1 MPNLPPTDLITVTC
15 DAGPNNAGVALIRL
29 NRPKQ
34 LNALNTAL
42 AAEMVAVAEALE
54 RDRSIGCIVVTGSDR
69 AFAAGADIAEMVD
82 KTAED
87 MIEADFFALWDRFVA
102 CKTPK
107 IAAVNGFA
115 LGGGCEL
122 VMMCDF
128 AIAGTG
134 AKFGQ
139 PEIKLGVIAG
149 MGGTQRL
156 TKLIGRARSMDLH
169 LTGRMMDAAEALAAG
184 LVARVVPD
192 DQVLDVALEA
202 ARQIA
207 AQSRPAARLA
217 REAVMRAE
225 ELSLAEGILYERRL
239 FHRLFG
245 TPDQREGMRAFL
257 EKRMP
262 DYTSR

>member
-1 MPNLPPTDLITVTC
+1 MPNLPQTDLITVTC
-15 DAGPNNAGVALIRL
+15 EAGVALIRL

-34 LNALNTAL
+34 LNALNTAR

-54 RDRSIGCIVVTGSDR
+54 RDRSIGCIVVTGNDR

-82 KTAED
+82 KTAEE
-87 MIEADFFALWDRFVA
+87 MIEADFFALWDRFAA

-192 DQVLDVALEA
+192 DQVLEVALEA

-207 AQSRPAARLA
+207 AASRPAARLA
-217 REAVMRAE
+217 RDAVMRAE

-257 EKRMP
+257 EKRIA

>member
-1 MPNLPPTDLITVTC
+1 MPNLPQTELITVTC
-15 DAGPNNAGVALIRL
+15 DAGVALIRL

-54 RDRSIGCIVVTGSDR
+54 RDRSIGCIVVTGNDR

-82 KTAED
+82 KTAEE
-87 MIEADFFALWDRFVA
+87 MIEADFFALWDRFAA

-107 IAAVNGFA
+107 IAAVTGFA

-192 DQVLDVALEA
+192 DQVLEVALEA

-225 ELSLAEGILYERRL
+225 ELSLAEGILYERRV

>member
-1 MPNLPPTDLITVTC
+1 MPNLPQTELITVTC
-15 DAGPNNAGVALIRL
+15 DAGVALIRL

-54 RDRSIGCIVVTGSDR
+54 RDRSIGCIVVTGNDR

-82 KTAED
+82 KTAEE
-87 MIEADFFALWDRFVA
+87 MIEADFFALWDRFAA

-192 DQVLDVALEA
+192 DQVLEVALEA

-257 EKRMP
+257 EKRTAN
-262 DYTSR
+262 YTSR

>member
-1 MPNLPPTDLITVTC
+1 MPNLPQTDLITVTC
-15 DAGPNNAGVALIRL
+15 DAGVALIRL

-42 AAEMVAVAEALE
+42 VAEMVAVAEALE

-82 KTAED
+82 KTAEE
-87 MIEADFFALWDRFVA
+87 MIEADFFALWDRFAA
-102 CKTPK
+102 CTTPK

-128 AIAGTG
+128 AIAGTA

-192 DQVLDVALEA
+192 DQVLVVAFEA

-207 AQSRPAARLA
+207 AASRPAARLA
-217 REAVMRAE
+217 RDAVMRAE

-257 EKRMP
+257 EKRIA